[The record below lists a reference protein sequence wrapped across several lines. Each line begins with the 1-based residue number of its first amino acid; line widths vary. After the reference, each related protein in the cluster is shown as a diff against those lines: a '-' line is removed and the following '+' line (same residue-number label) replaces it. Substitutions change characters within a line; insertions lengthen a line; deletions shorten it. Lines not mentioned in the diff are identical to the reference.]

1 LHAEKQYLLAELNA
15 EKRQRQRQRLVHEK
29 QTEAMRKEMEEKEER
44 LRQVGQVLEAL
55 ERMDREQAEEE
66 GWRVAEDGD
75 EDGDRDEGELA
86 RVKRLR

>member
-1 LHAEKQYLLAELNA
+1 
-15 EKRQRQRQRLVHEK
+15 
-29 QTEAMRKEMEEKEER
+29 
-44 LRQVGQVLEAL
+44 
-55 ERMDREQAEEE
+55 MDREEAEEE